1 MIRRRRAFTLIEL
14 LVVIAIIGILI
25 ALLLPAVQKVREAA
39 NRAKC
44 SNNLKQIALACHNFH
59 DAVGVMPPGE
69 GSVPADFSSFTS
81 DGQPTTDAFGTT
93 FFHLLPY
100 LEANNTYMD
109 SYVRAGEGISL
120 PGFAGKKW
128 PNYHGHWQ
136 DGIKIFICPSDPSV
150 DANGTVDVSAIMT
163 VPEFKAPWGACSYGV
178 NAQVFCRIDASS
190 VDANGEVIYS
200 FKKYFSR
207 DPLHATEA
215 RPKLGSSFP
224 DGTSNT
230 ILIAEKYGR
239 CINASV
245 TGNAGNGG
253 SLWAYWSIAQFAPV
267 LPDLYPLHPGFAHDY
282 FSPNG
287 IGTNSKFQV
296 QPTPWNGN
304 CDPNRASSP
313 HPGGIQ
319 VALADG
325 SVRTLSA
332 AMDPQTWWWACVPND
347 GHTLSNDW

>member
-1 MIRRRRAFTLIEL
+1 MFRKRQAFTLIEL

-44 SNNLKQIALACHNFH
+44 TNNLKQIALACHNFH
-59 DAVGVMPPGE
+59 DAIGVMPPGE
-69 GSVPADFSSFTS
+69 GSVPADFSNFTS

-109 SYVRAGEGISL
+109 SYVRSGEGISL

-136 DGIKIFICPSDPSV
+136 DGIKVFVCPSDPSV
-150 DANGTVDVSAIMT
+150 DASGTVDPNSAVPMT
-163 VPEFKAPWGACSYGV
+163 MTIPEFEKPWGACSYAANV
-178 NAQVFCRIDASS
+178 QVFCR
-190 VDANGEVIYS
+190 VDPTNYS
-200 FKKYFSR
+200 FKSYFGR

-215 RPKLGSSFP
+215 RPRLGSSFS

-230 ILIAEKYGR
+230 ILFAEKYAR
-239 CINASV
+239 CVYTAL
-245 TGNAGNGG
+245 GNKAGNGG
-253 SLWAYWSIAQFAPV
+253 TLWAYWSIAQFAPV

-287 IGTNSKFQV
+287 IGIASKFQV

-304 CDPNRASSP
+304 CDPNRASTP

-325 SVRTLSA
+325 SVRSLSA
-332 AMDPQTWWWACVPND
+332 AINPQTWWWACVPND
-347 GHTLSNDW
+347 GNPLGSDW